1 MKKNDSWYSM
11 TAANDTGEIY
21 IYDVIADAKY
31 FDDDPVITAKSFIA
45 DLKALGKVK
54 NIELRINSPGG
65 SVFAAY
71 AILSALKRSKA
82 KIHVTIDGIA
92 ASAASVI
99 AMAGPV
105 TMPANAM
112 IMIHNPVT
120 YARGDGDTM
129 RKAAEALDR
138 IRDGIV
144 SVYQSKTKMEAE
156 LLTAMMADET
166 WMTAAEAK
174 EMGFADEVTAAVEI
188 AARFDMS
195 GYRNPPA
202 ALATNLAPVIGAT
215 EQGDT
220 VMNLQELKEK
230 HPGLVEEIRNEATA
244 NMIAKDAAEA
254 AQNTAAQEARAD
266 LLALVGSVLP
276 EASAKKI
283 NDIVASGVT
292 AAQVQALGVKV
303 EVDADAKAAILA
315 QLAATGQQPLGAVP
329 APEAPKTFD
338 DAVDTYR
345 KANNCSRAAA
355 VRAVAR
361 DNPELHQ
368 AYIDGQPRQ

>member
-1 MKKNDSWYSM
+1 MKTNSWYSM
-11 TAANDTGEIY
+11 TATDETGEIY
-21 IYDVIADAKY
+21 IYDAIADAKY
-31 FDDDPVITAKSFIA
+31 YDDDPVVTAKSFIA
-45 DLKALGKVK
+45 DLKALGRVK
-54 NIELRINSPGG
+54 QIELRINSPGG

-71 AILSALKRSKA
+71 AILSALQRSKA
-82 KIHVTIDGIA
+82 KVHVTIDGLA

-99 AMAGPV
+99 AMSGAV
-105 TMPANAM
+105 TMPENALL
-112 IMIHNPVT
+112 MIHNPVT
-120 YARGDGDTM
+120 SAWGDGATM

-138 IRDGIV
+138 VRDGIV
-144 SVYQSKTKMEAE
+144 AVYQAKTKLTAE
-156 LLTAMMADET
+156 ELTAMMDEET
-166 WMTAAEAK
+166 WLTADEAK
-174 EMGFADEVTAAVEI
+174 EKGFADEVTAAVPL
-188 AARFDMS
+188 AAHFDMT
-195 GYRNPPA
+195 GFRNPPQ
-202 ALATNLAPVIGAT
+202 ALVANLAPVIGAT
-215 EQGDT
+215 EKGDT
-220 VMNLQELKEK
+220 AMNLQELKEK

-338 DAVDTYR
+338 AAVDAYR
-345 KANNCSRAAA
+345 KANDCSRAAA